1 MKVGDLV
8 RKKSPKIAWQSAR
21 VAGLGGV
28 ARVGLLVDLGEGIAT
43 VNWFSHGTF
52 MTPAHT
58 LEIVNE
64 SR

>member
-8 RKKSPKIAWQSAR
+8 RKKSPKSP
-21 VAGLGGV
+21 LGTASGRLRRWR

>member
-8 RKKSPKIAWQSAR
+8 RKKG
-21 VAGLGGV
+21 VLGGP
-28 ARVGLLVDLGEGIAT
+28 RVGLLVCLGHGIAT
-43 VNWFSHGTF
+43 VNWFSYGTF

-58 LEIVNE
+58 LKVINE

>member
-8 RKKSPKIAWQSAR
+8 RKKSPKIAWQTGR
-21 VAGLGGV
+21 VADLGGV

>member
-8 RKKSPKIAWQSAR
+8 RKKSLNIAWQAAR
-21 VAGLGGV
+21 AADLGVV

-58 LEIVNE
+58 LVIVNE

>member
-8 RKKSPKIAWQSAR
+8 RKKGGAR
-21 VAGLGGV
+21 AH
-28 ARVGLLVDLGEGIAT
+28 RVGLLVCLGRGIAT
-43 VNWFSHGTF
+43 VNWFSYGTY

-58 LEIVNE
+58 LKVINE